1 MTSPDGGR
9 TLERLG
15 RLVSCETP
23 SGDAVR
29 LDAAYQLVAAWGSE
43 AYGRAPERVE
53 RDGVPHLL
61 WRAVRDERVLLLCHA
76 DTVFPAG
83 TLDRRPFR
91 VEEGRAYGPGVFDMK
106 AGIVVAFEA
115 IEAIGAAADQV
126 SLLVTGDEET
136 GSVTSRA
143 VIEEVAGDVEAVLVL
158 EPSLDGALKV
168 GRKGGSFYDLH
179 FHGLAAHAGLEPEN
193 GRNALV
199 EMAHWAT
206 DLVSLADPALGTS
219 VTPTLASAGT
229 AMNVV
234 PDSGVLSVDVR
245 ALTMAELDRIDEA
258 IRERARTRAELSG
271 VSVRIAGGLNRPPL
285 EVEGSQALVELCR
298 AEARRAG
305 LTEPG
310 TATVGGGS
318 DGNFTAALGVP
329 TLDGLGPAG
338 GGAHAEHEWVEVAS
352 IQERARLVAGML
364 RTLCA
369 EQGTQ
374 AFG

>member
-1 MTSPDGGR
+1 MRRADR
-9 TLERLG
+9 AVERLA

-23 SGDAVR
+23 SGDAGR
-29 LDAAYQLVAAWGSE
+29 LDAAFELVSAWGTE
-43 AYGRAPERVE
+43 ALGRPPERVV
-53 RDGVPHLL
+53 RAGVPHLC
-61 WRAVRDERVLLLCHA
+61 WRASRAARVLVLCHA

-83 TLDRRPFR
+83 TIGRRPFR
-91 VEEGRAYGPGVFDMK
+91 IDDGRAYGPGVFDMK
-106 AGIVVAFEA
+106 AGIVVALDA
-115 IEAIGAAADQV
+115 IEQLGDASDHV
-126 SLLVTGDEET
+126 SLLITGDEET

-143 VIEEVAGDVEAVLVL
+143 LIEEVAAQVPAVLVL

-206 DLVSLADPALGTS
+206 DLPSLADPAQGTT
-219 VTPTLASAGT
+219 VTPTLARAGT

-234 PDSGVLSVDVR
+234 PDSGVLSIDVR
-245 ALTMAELDRIDEA
+245 ALSMAELDRVD
-258 IRERARTRAELSG
+258 RAVRDLALQRAGSSG
-271 VSVRIAGGLNRPPL
+271 GVEVRIVGGLNRPPL
-285 EVEGSQALVELCR
+285 EVDGSRGLVELCR
-298 AEARRAG
+298 AAALRAG
-305 LTEPG
+305 LAEPG

-338 GGAHAEHEWVEVAS
+338 GGAHAEHEWVEIPS
-352 IQERARLVAGML
+352 IAERTRLVAGML
-364 RTLCA
+364 ATLCA
-369 EQGTQ
+369 GGAQ
-374 AFG
+374 ASA